1 MRRNTEQNK
10 KFMKKYSM
18 IQIDAELHASLKDF
32 CNQRGYKISGLVE
45 SLIKDKIE
53 TSKNPLPKKILAA
66 KI

>member
-1 MRRNTEQNK
+1 
-10 KFMKKYSM
+10 MKKYSM
-18 IQIDAELHASLKDF
+18 IQIDAELHSSLKEF

-53 TSKNPLPKKILAA
+53 TSKNPLPKKTLPA